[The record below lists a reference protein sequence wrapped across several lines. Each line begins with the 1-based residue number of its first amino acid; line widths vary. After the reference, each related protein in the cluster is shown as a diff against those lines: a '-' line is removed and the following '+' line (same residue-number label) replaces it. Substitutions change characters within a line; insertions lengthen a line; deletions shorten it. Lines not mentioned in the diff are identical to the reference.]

1 KHKSCKKE
9 DTHDGSAGSKGISMS
24 SVPSQGSSSAGP
36 TPMFSST
43 ARNQAH
49 GRQSSSGAKGSSS
62 SVPATGTP
70 NKPNQ
75 QKLHKPGPATQSAGK
90 KAIPKAKGISSLH

>member
-1 KHKSCKKE
+1 MSR
-9 DTHDGSAGSKGISMS
+9 SKGTMTP
-24 SVPSQGSSSAGP
+24 VPPLGSSSVGP

-49 GRQSSSGAKGSSS
+49 GEQSSSGAKGSSS

-75 QKLHKPGPATQSAGK
+75 QKPHKPGPAPQSGGK
-90 KAIPKAKGISSLH
+90 KAIPKGKGISSSLY